1 MHVRPL
7 TVKPGEGVQ
16 QEVDSLVWF
25 EGAGVDDTRRV
36 RCRGQML
43 RSLLGHLLPAV
54 PQAHALEDRILDQE
68 QAIPANAVGERAPLQ
83 VGTDRDHRV
92 AALECR
98 SLEYLEDSNKPLG
111 VRELEILELLGQAR
125 MHIVSKLEP
134 EQGLEVVAPE
144 YRLFVGVHEVV
155 TVSEKK
161 TNCPQYQPEIEEKL
175 RV

>member
-1 MHVRPL
+1 MVRRCRRRRHS
-7 TVKPGEGVQ
+7 EI
-16 QEVDSLVWF
+16 
-25 EGAGVDDTRRV
+25 GAGVL
-36 RCRGQML
+36 CSG
-43 RSLLGHLLPAV
+43 SLLGHLLPAV

-83 VGTDRDHRV
+83 VGTDRDDRV

-98 SLEYLEDSNKPLG
+98 SLEYLEDLYKPLG

-155 TVSEKK
+155 TVSERRPIVHNINQRSRKSLCV
-161 TNCPQYQPEIEEKL
+161 TVPRAPGRETESAEYA
-175 RV
+175 